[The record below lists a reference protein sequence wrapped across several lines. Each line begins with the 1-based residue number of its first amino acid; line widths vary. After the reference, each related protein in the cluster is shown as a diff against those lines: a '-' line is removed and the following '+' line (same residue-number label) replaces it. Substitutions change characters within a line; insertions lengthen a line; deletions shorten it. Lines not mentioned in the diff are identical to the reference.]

1 MNVAILGAGGIIAP
15 AIVRD
20 LAESD
25 EASELRL
32 LDLDLDRAQA
42 VAAGHGGG
50 KSTAAQVDARAGLA
64 DSLAGIEVLVNAAS
78 YRVNLDAMHAC
89 LEARCHYMDLG
100 GLYWM
105 TGRQL
110 ERHAE
115 FERAGLL
122 GLLGMGSSPGKTNVM
137 AVRAVRE
144 LGETPLRVDAVAGGR
159 DLEPPQGFSI
169 PYALRTLID
178 EVTMPPV
185 AVRGG
190 RAMELGPLSDGGPV
204 RFPEPIGEADTIHT
218 LHSEVRTFP
227 DSFGC
232 RESSFRLSLA
242 PELLTRLRELSD
254 ASEEEIDEAARSALP
269 PSPRTVAVHLIEAAA
284 EDGRTVR
291 VTATTRPME
300 EWGLGGGV
308 VSTAAPAAAAVR
320 LLARETL
327 TATGVMPPERC
338 VEPDDL
344 FPELE
349 RRGCVFEVEETV
361 AT

>member
-1 MNVAILGAGGIIAP
+1 MRVAILGAGGTIAP

-25 EASELRL
+25 EAGHLLL
-32 LDLDLDRAQA
+32 LDIDADRALA
-42 VAAGHGGG
+42 VAEAHGAG
-50 KSTAAQVDARAGLA
+50 KARARQADARSGLA
-64 DSLAGIEVLVNAAS
+64 AALADCDVMVNAAS
-78 YRVNLDAMHAC
+78 YRVNLEAMQAC
-89 LEARCHYMDLG
+89 LEARCHYIDLG

-115 FERAGLL
+115 YERAGLL

-144 LGETPLRVDAVAGGR
+144 LGEAPLRVDVVAGGR
-159 DLEPPQGFSI
+159 DLDPPRGFSV

-185 AVRGG
+185 AVREG
-190 RAMELGPLSDGGPV
+190 RALELEPLANGGPV
-204 RFPEPIGEADTIHT
+204 TFPEPLGQADTIHT

-227 DSFGC
+227 ESFGC

-242 PELLTRLRELSD
+242 PELLERLRELRG
-254 ASEEEIDEAARSALP
+254 ASEHQIDQAARSALP
-269 PSPRTVAVHLIEAAA
+269 PSPHTVAVHMIDAAA
-284 EDGRTVR
+284 EDGRGIR
-291 VTATTRPME
+291 VSATTGPME
-300 EWGLGGGV
+300 AWGLGGGV

-320 LLARETL
+320 LLARGTL

-338 VEPDDL
+338 VEPADL

-349 RRGCVFEVEETV
+349 RRECVFAVEEAVGT
-361 AT
+361 